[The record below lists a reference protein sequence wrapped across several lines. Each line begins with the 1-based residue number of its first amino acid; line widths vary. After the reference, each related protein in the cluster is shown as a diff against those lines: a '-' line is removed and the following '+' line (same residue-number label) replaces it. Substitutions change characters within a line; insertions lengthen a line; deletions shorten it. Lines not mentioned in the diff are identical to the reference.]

1 MAEIEP
7 KSPVINLETLLA
19 PISEENPSGEYMR
32 YSGIYDEI
40 SEARRSDD
48 LPQGDVVVRELIP

>member
-7 KSPVINLETLLA
+7 KPSVINLDALLA
-19 PISEENPSGEYMR
+19 PISEEKPSGEYMR

-40 SEARRSDD
+40 SEARRSDKMFRKAIGR
-48 LPQGDVVVRELIP
+48 PN